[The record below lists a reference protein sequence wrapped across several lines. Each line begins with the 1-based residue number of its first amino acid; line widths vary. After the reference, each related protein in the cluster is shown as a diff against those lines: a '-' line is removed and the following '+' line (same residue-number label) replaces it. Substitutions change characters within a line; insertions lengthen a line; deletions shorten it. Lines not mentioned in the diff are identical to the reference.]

1 MYAKQKVCAL
11 VAFSLDLYGK
21 NSDQVSASQQFGP
34 SGEGGGGRVGRFIRD
49 PFPLFC
55 SGGYRQQFRHGQVCS
70 IFQVVRSAF
79 PLPTKASPILQS
91 VLKDGFGEAVVTLD
105 MLEPCEFPSLDSCMG
120 ARGCLESGFPE
131 TEKNGRIPICKI
143 RTRYCE
149 K

>member
-1 MYAKQKVCAL
+1 MQNKKCAL
-11 VAFSLDLYGK
+11 WWHFRWIYMVKTQIRSALLNSLGRR
-21 NSDQVSASQQFGP
+21 G
-34 SGEGGGGRVGRFIRD
+34 GGGGRVGRFIRD

-131 TEKNGRIPICKI
+131 TEKNGRIPNCKI